1 MKTLLFTL
9 SVALAGAGTAHAQ
22 MFRPSVG
29 ASAAVGAIAGGL
41 IGGHNGDRWAQGAII
56 GGIAGAVVGSAL
68 NPEPVYQAAPPVYYQ
83 TPASYG
89 QQLYG
94 QPGAVIQNAPAVGYA
109 PTVPAA
115 PTVSDYVPTQ
125 VVQAPPQ
132 VVYVDTAPRV
142 VYVPAP
148 APRVIYA
155 SPAPYVGFGFGY
167 YSGPRYYGSSGP
179 AYRGGH
185 SYGGHGHGHG
195 HRR

>member
-68 NPEPVYQAAPPVYYQ
+68 NPEPVYQAVPPVYYQ

-94 QPGAVIQNAPAVGYA
+94 QPCAVIQNAPTVGLA

-125 VVQAPPQ
+125 VVQTPPQ
-132 VVYVDTAPRV
+132 VVYVETAPRV

-148 APRVIYA
+148 RVVCA

-167 YSGPRYYGSSGP
+167 YSGPRYYGYSGP
-179 AYRGGH
+179 AYRGGYNH
-185 SYGGHGHGHG
+185 VHGHSHG